1 MNLTRH
7 GWIIFTEAGSY
18 CEPLSVQNTE
28 MNMKS
33 AYVQFAVH
41 RYQASDVYFLLNH
54 WLLIENV

>member
-18 CEPLSVQNTE
+18 CEPLSVQSTE

-33 AYVQFAVH
+33 AYVCFAVH

-54 WLLIENV
+54 